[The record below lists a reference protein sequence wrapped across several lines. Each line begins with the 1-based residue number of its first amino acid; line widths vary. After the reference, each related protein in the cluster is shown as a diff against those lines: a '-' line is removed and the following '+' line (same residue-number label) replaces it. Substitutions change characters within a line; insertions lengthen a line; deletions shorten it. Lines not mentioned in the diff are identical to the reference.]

1 VNLQN
6 TVIKLIG
13 VILFAVIG
21 SVQAQS
27 LSKNEVLMIKAEI
40 DVLVNEYA
48 YYRDTKDAVAYAS
61 LFAEDGKLVIG
72 GNAVEGRAAIQK
84 RVEDANQES
93 VGMHMMATGI
103 VDVLDA
109 NNATGVHY
117 AAVFSITPDEGADAS
132 AAIPNSGPIT
142 QGKYTDKYVNTDEGW
157 KIAERSFTR
166 VYVPAK

>member
-1 VNLQN
+1 M
-6 TVIKLIG
+6 KLIKIISTLAL
-13 VILFAVIG
+13 VTLIAAFG
-21 SVQAQS
+21 SAQAQTPS
-27 LSKNEVLMIKAEI
+27 HAEVMAIKAEI
-40 DVLVNEYA
+40 NVLVNEYA
-48 YYRDTKDAVAYAS
+48 YYRDNKDAVAYAS

-72 GNAVEGRAAIQK
+72 GNPVEGRAAIQK

-103 VDVLDA
+103 VNVIDA

-117 AAVFSITPDEGADAS
+117 AAVFSATPEEGAEGQ
-132 AAIPNSGPIT
+132 AIGITGPIT

-157 KIAERSFTR
+157 KLAERSFTR